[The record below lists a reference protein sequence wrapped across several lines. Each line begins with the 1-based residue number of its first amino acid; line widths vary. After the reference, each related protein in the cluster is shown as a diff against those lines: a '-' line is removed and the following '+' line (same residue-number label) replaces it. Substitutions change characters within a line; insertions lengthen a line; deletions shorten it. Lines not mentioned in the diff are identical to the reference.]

1 MEQFR
6 STVRKLEKDL
16 SCTQKGLKIV
26 KEAVIAEF
34 RHSEAFEMEIA
45 DGCVT
50 ASEIAFFSLFDRL
63 AHDHFTLDLFS
74 YTLEDVMGV
83 PAPKGATSYPPT
95 PDHLIAYSPE
105 VFLIILEDRTLETTD
120 VEANVEMDVFVKDLN
135 EVLTFD
141 GETPE

>member
-6 STVRKLEKDL
+6 STVCKLENDL
-16 SCTQKGLKIV
+16 SRAQKGLKIA

-45 DGCVT
+45 DGSATV
-50 ASEIAFFSLFDRL
+50 SEIAFFSLLNRL
-63 AHDHFTLDLFS
+63 AHDHFTLDLSS

-120 VEANVEMDVFVKDLN
+120 VEANMEMDAFVKDLN

-141 GETPE
+141 GKAPE